1 MLNLMVLHGLDA
13 TFYLNIVMAVPV
25 GVYYSLLIP
34 RANILKV
41 FLVGI
46 LASGVVEVVQYILNY
61 SVLLNRNVDIND
73 IISNVLGVM
82 IGYIFLKV
90 IGLVFPELVRCFR
103 YFN

>member
-61 SVLLNRNVDIND
+61 SVLLNR
-73 IISNVLGVM
+73 
-82 IGYIFLKV
+82 K
-90 IGLVFPELVRCFR
+90 RA
-103 YFN
+103 